1 MINLAESGGFGLA
14 LAKEI
19 YAQALHDNRTI
30 VSRCVTEN
38 LLDRHMKPLF
48 L

>member
-1 MINLAESGGFGLA
+1 MGETYL
-14 LAKEI
+14 K
-19 YAQALHDNRTI
+19 ALHTNRTI

-48 L
+48 K